1 MEYEIFNK
9 TEMAEEI
16 LTSNTAK
23 AFYNMV
29 SQIYGNSYVAL
40 WCFQA
45 VGKVFDE
52 YRPYFEEIAEQFNPA
67 TATWLLPLW
76 EERYGI
82 VPGEDRT
89 LEQRREAVI
98 SRRKFNAPITPKKLS
113 DLVSALVGVPVDVVE
128 NTGQNQFTVFIR
140 RNIEVEKY
148 ANALQFVDSTKAAHL
163 IYLLEI
169 ATQNTATISNYVA
182 CGVQQHKTHHV
193 EVS

>member
-23 AFYNMV
+23 AMYNMV
-29 SQIYGNSYVAL
+29 SPIYGNSYVAL
-40 WCFQA
+40 WIFQA
-45 VGKVFDE
+45 IGMVLDE
-52 YRPYFEEIAEQFNPA
+52 YRVYFEEVAAQLNPE

-82 VPGEDRT
+82 IPGEDWT

-98 SRRKFNAPITPKKLS
+98 SRRKFNAPITPIKLS
-113 DLVSALVGVPVDVVE
+113 DLVSAIVGVPVDIIE
-128 NTGQNQFTVFIR
+128 NTGQNQFTVYIR
-140 RNIEVEKY
+140 RNIEVDKY

-169 ATQNTATISNYVA
+169 AAENATTLKNYVA
-182 CGVQQHKTHHV
+182 CGVSQHKTYHV

>member
-23 AFYNMV
+23 AMYNMV
-29 SQIYGNSYVAL
+29 SPIYGNSYVAL
-40 WCFQA
+40 WIFQA
-45 VGKVFDE
+45 IGMVLDE
-52 YRPYFEEIAEQFNPA
+52 YRVYFEEVAAQLNPE

-82 VPGEDRT
+82 IPGEEWT

-98 SRRKFNAPITPKKLS
+98 SRRKFNAPITPIKLS
-113 DLVSALVGVPVDVVE
+113 DLVSAIVGVPVDIIE
-128 NTGQNQFTVFIR
+128 NTGQNQFTVYIR
-140 RNIEVEKY
+140 RNIEVDKY

-169 ATQNTATISNYVA
+169 AAENATTLKNYVA
-182 CGVQQHKTHHV
+182 CGVSQYKTHYV
-193 EVS
+193 EVT

>member
-1 MEYEIFNK
+1 MEHEIFNK
-9 TEMAEEI
+9 TEMAEAI

-23 AFYNMV
+23 EFYNMV
-29 SQIYGNSYVAL
+29 SPIYGNSYFAL

-52 YRPYFEEIAEQFNPA
+52 YRPYFEEVAAQLNPE

-82 VPGEDRT
+82 IPGEEWT

-98 SRRKFNAPITPKKLS
+98 SRRKFYAPITPLKLS
-113 DLVSALVGVPVDVVE
+113 DLVSAIVGVPVDIIE
-128 NTGQNQFTVFIR
+128 NTGQNQFTVYIR
-140 RNIEVEKY
+140 RNVTVENY
-148 ANALQFVDSTKAAHL
+148 GNALQFVDSTKAAHL

-169 ATQNTATISNYVA
+169 AAENATTLKNYVA
-182 CGVQQHKTHHV
+182 CGVSQHKTYHV

>member
-23 AFYNMV
+23 ALYNMV
-29 SQIYGNSYVAL
+29 SPIYGNSYVAL
-40 WCFQA
+40 WFFQA

-52 YRPYFEEIAEQFNPA
+52 YRPYFEEVAAQLNPE
-67 TATWLLPLW
+67 TATWGLPLW

-82 VPGEDRT
+82 IPGEDWT

-98 SRRKFNAPITPKKLS
+98 SRRKFNAPITPIKLS
-113 DLVSALVGVPVDVVE
+113 DLVSAIIGVPVDILE

-140 RNIEVEKY
+140 RNVTVDDY
-148 ANALQFVDSTKAAHL
+148 TNALQFVDSTKAAHL

-169 ATQNTATISNYVA
+169 AAENAATLTNYVA
-182 CGVQQHKTHHV
+182 CGVSQTKTHYV

>member
-16 LTSNTAK
+16 LTSNEAK
-23 AFYNMV
+23 AIYNMV
-29 SQIYGNSYVAL
+29 SPIYGESYVAL
-40 WCFQA
+40 WVFQA
-45 VGKVFDE
+45 IGKALDKVSR
-52 YRPYFEEIAEQFNPA
+52 YVEEVYEQLNPE

-82 VPGEDRT
+82 IPGEDWT

-98 SRRKFNAPITPKKLS
+98 SRRKFNAPITPIKLS
-113 DLVSALVGVPVDVVE
+113 DLVSAIAGVPVDVIE
-128 NTGQNQFTVFIR
+128 NTGQNQFTVYIR
-140 RNIEVEKY
+140 RNIEVDKY

-169 ATQNTATISNYVA
+169 AAENTATLKNYVA
-182 CGVQQHKTHHV
+182 CGVSQYKSHYV